1 MKITKMLETFS
12 PEITVKV
19 RTQTYCDEHDMS
31 RSFCVIRRSLGAI
44 THDDE
49 RVFYTYQIHQCYHRR
64 TDGVPTFLTEN
75 RLEMSRSKRYF
86 FKYPM
91 SAV

>member
-49 RVFYTYQIHQCYHRR
+49 RVYQIHQCYHRR
-64 TDGVPTFLTEN
+64 TDGVSTFPSEN
-75 RLEMSRSKRYF
+75 RLEMSRSKIYF
-86 FKYPM
+86 FKYPT